1 MVDPFA
7 DLASVRGTVVLDG
20 GLATVLERRGFDL
33 SDTLWSARVLLEDPS
48 SIFEIHRAYFAA
60 GADVAIGAS
69 YQASFE
75 GFAARGIDRGRAA
88 EALRLSV
95 AIAREAA
102 DEVPRPTLL
111 AASVGPYGA
120 MLADG
125 SEYRGD
131 YAVSVDHLV
140 RFHVPRMEALASAG
154 PDLFAVETI
163 PALAEAEAIA
173 QALERVPE
181 VPAWVTFSCRDARRL
196 HDGTPIERAVA
207 LVAGSEQVVAIG
219 VNCTPSRFVSELIG
233 RIRAS
238 TGKPIVVY
246 PNAGGE
252 WSAGSRRW
260 DMTEVPELGQAAPG
274 WRDEG
279 AAAIGGCC
287 GTGPDQIAAIAA
299 ALAA

>member
-7 DLASVRGTVVLDG
+7 DLATVRGTVVLDG
-20 GLATVLERRGFDL
+20 GLATALERRGLDL
-33 SDTLWSARVLLEDPS
+33 ADGLWSAWVLLEDPRA
-48 SIFEIHRAYFAA
+48 IFEVHRAYFAA

-69 YQASFE
+69 YQATFD
-75 GFAARGIDRGRAA
+75 GFAARGIDRDRAT

-95 AIAREAA
+95 ELAREAA
-102 DEVPRPTLL
+102 DEAPRPTLV

-140 RFHVPRMEALASAG
+140 RFHIPRMEVLASAG

-163 PALAEAEAIA
+163 PALAEAEALVR
-173 QALERVPE
+173 ALERVPE
-181 VPAWVTFSCRDARRL
+181 VPAWVTFSCRDGRRL
-196 HDGTPIERAVA
+196 HDGAPIERAVA
-207 LVAGSEQVVAIG
+207 IAASSEQVVAVG
-219 VNCTPSRFVSELIG
+219 VNCTPSRFVSELIA
-233 RIRAS
+233 RIRA
-238 TGKPIVVY
+238 TTDKPIVVY
-246 PNAGGE
+246 PNGGGE
-252 WSAGSRRW
+252 WNSGTRRW
-260 DMTEVPELGQAAPG
+260 DMTEVPELGQASRR

-287 GTGPDQIAAIAA
+287 GTGPEQIAAIAA
-299 ALAA
+299 ALVA